1 VYDRP
6 RPRAARALA
15 GGTHGSHPGNAEIT
29 RPRHAGNAGAPSFA
43 RMGAMRDL
51 LDRLGRPGATA
62 NAGAAAARREAELQ
76 AADAL
81 AARMAERDERPAD

>member
-1 VYDRP
+1 
-6 RPRAARALA
+6 
-15 GGTHGSHPGNAEIT
+15 
-29 RPRHAGNAGAPSFA
+29 
-43 RMGAMRDL
+43 MGAMRDL